1 MVSSSAFEHNH
12 YAYKIEPE
20 YIPIFLLSNTMRNWA
35 INLLIN
41 ASKKNSRRRERLF
54 KYFSD
59 IQVENGIVRFN
70 STSTPTRVYDIEAQA
85 FTYTESHTGRLVY
98 EDLVFDEPIES
109 QLILYE
115 PADDLYDYEPI
126 DGHT

>member
-1 MVSSSAFEHNH
+1 
-12 YAYKIEPE
+12 
-20 YIPIFLLSNTMRNWA
+20 MRNWA

-41 ASKKNSRRRERLF
+41 TSKKNARRRERLF

-59 IQVENGIVRFN
+59 IQVDNGIVRFA

-98 EDLVFDEPIES
+98 EDLSVEEQVDMYDPTEEDE
-109 QLILYE
+109 YE
-115 PADDLYDYEPI
+115 KI
-126 DGHT
+126 DWYM

>member
-1 MVSSSAFEHNH
+1 
-12 YAYKIEPE
+12 
-20 YIPIFLLSNTMRNWA
+20 MRNWA

-41 ASKKNSRRRERLF
+41 SSKKNARRRERMF

-59 IQVENGIVRFN
+59 VQVENGIIHFA

-85 FTYTESHTGRLVY
+85 FTYTESHTGRIVY
-98 EDLVFDEPIES
+98 EDLVDEPIES

-115 PADDLYDYEPI
+115 PDDLYEYEPI
-126 DGHT
+126 DWHT

>member
-1 MVSSSAFEHNH
+1 
-12 YAYKIEPE
+12 
-20 YIPIFLLSNTMRNWA
+20 MRNWA

-41 ASKKNSRRRERLF
+41 SSKKNARRRERMF

-59 IQVENGIVRFN
+59 VQVENGIIRFA

-85 FTYTESHTGRLVY
+85 FTYSDNGRIIY
-98 EDLVFDEPIES
+98 EDLVVDEPIES

-115 PADDLYDYEPI
+115 PDDLYEYEPI
-126 DGHT
+126 DWHT